1 MLKSKF
7 IATLLI
13 VLSFVFLFGIS
24 ISFANGD
31 ETVGAGDG
39 DCEGTNCNTVSLDN
53 PLGGE
58 DGKKVSVN
66 TIIARVINAV
76 LGVIGSLA
84 LLMFVFGGITW
95 MTSSGSPEKVKKGRD
110 IIIWSVIGLAVIFFS
125 YALVNFV
132 IFDIIGG

>member
-1 MLKSKF
+1 MLKSKL

-13 VLSFVFLFGIS
+13 TLSIIFLFNIS
-24 ISFANGD
+24 LSLAQ
-31 ETVGAGDG
+31 ETIGTGDG
-39 DCEGTNCNTVSLDN
+39 DCTGSNCQDVNLTN

-58 DGKKVSVN
+58 GDDAPSVN
-66 TIIARVINAV
+66 KIIGRVINAV

-84 LLMFVFGGITW
+84 LLMFVYGGITW
-95 MTSSGSPEKVKKGRD
+95 MTSSGSPEKVKKGKD

-132 IFDIIGG
+132 IYDIIGG

>member
-24 ISFANGD
+24 ISFAQVPG
-31 ETVGAGDG
+31 TPDG
-39 DCEGTNCNTVSLDN
+39 DCQGTNCNTVSLGN

-58 DGKKVSVN
+58 DGKGPSVN
-66 TIIARVINAV
+66 IIIGSVINAV